1 MITKYRL
8 EQIAKAATAIGSF
21 KEVLVALV
29 EDQTITSDV
38 AGNVSNALDHAAL
51 ELEPA
56 LRANLGGTYAVEAES
71 AGLTEKVS
79 EYNDSGV
86 RNDCDDCANEGA

>member
-1 MITKYRL
+1 MISKYRL

-56 LRANLGGTYAVEAES
+56 LRANLDGPNAVATLNGPNS
-71 AGLTEKVS
+71 AGTPVPDV
-79 EYNDSGV
+79 EYTANNSG
-86 RNDCDDCANEGA
+86 ANEGA